1 MQIHQSA
8 EDYLETI
15 LMLTQRMGK
24 VRSIDVVN
32 ELGFT
37 KASVSIAMKK
47 LRENGYV
54 ETDANGLLT
63 LTPEGLE
70 IAARVYER
78 HRVLSDLLMALG
90 VSAETARADACR
102 IEHDLSDETWEKIK
116 QHAQDHLDSSA
127 PGAHGIP

>member
-1 MQIHQSA
+1 MQIHESS
-8 EDYLETI
+8 EDYLESI
-15 LMLTQRMGK
+15 LMLKERKGF
-24 VRSIDVVN
+24 VRSIDIAN
-32 ELGFT
+32 ELDYT

-63 LTPEGLE
+63 LTPEGQK

-102 IEHDLSDETWEKIK
+102 IEHDLSEETWEKIK
-116 QHAQDHLDSSA
+116 QHAQDHLNGSD
-127 PGAHGIP
+127 PGAHGTP